1 MYDIYISQRKGKYLN
16 MLGAIMQLTS
26 LNGIEIHS
34 YQLKGST
41 ETKDR
46 GGVFHWPEAPF
57 INMVLLWSGMDK

>member
-1 MYDIYISQRKGKYLN
+1 

-26 LNGIEIHS
+26 LNGIEMFYIHS

-41 ETKDR
+41 ETKHR